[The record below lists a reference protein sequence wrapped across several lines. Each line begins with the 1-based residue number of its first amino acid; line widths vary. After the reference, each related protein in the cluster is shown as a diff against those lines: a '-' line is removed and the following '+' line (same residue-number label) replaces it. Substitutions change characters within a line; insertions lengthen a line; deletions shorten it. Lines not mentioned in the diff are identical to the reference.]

1 MNKKLKKIDN
11 KYLTVPNQLKKITVL
26 ENLFEFK
33 DIERLFKFLKE
44 EKGYDF
50 IVIPNITPLEK
61 STIPNFSKRYSII
74 EYVENNFKILNYYKG
89 NDLDTA
95 RDVVEKI
102 YLGKMLEL
110 KDVKR
115 IGYPYKVYRIN

>member
-1 MNKKLKKIDN
+1 M
-11 KYLTVPNQLKKITVL
+11 
-26 ENLFEFK
+26 
-33 DIERLFKFLKE
+33 
-44 EKGYDF
+44 
-50 IVIPNITPLEK
+50 IPNITPLEK

-74 EYVENNFKILNYYKG
+74 EYVENNFKMLNYYKG

-110 KDVKR
+110 KDEKR
-115 IGYPYKVYRIN
+115 IGYPYKVYTIN